1 MKKSLTER
9 FQQLA
14 GIKPLYEQ
22 PNEDDVYPDGS
33 PMFKG
38 KDGELE
44 GDVQQI
50 LKLIPKINN
59 KEEWEEL
66 ITALFHQ
73 KVASV
78 TPSVKKT
85 WLRGTLKTADQ
96 KADTEGGG
104 GDHSAIK
111 YLSDNGT
118 LHVSYVGGKGVKMG
132 PEEWAQYKGMYTINN
147 NRLGYVTDEGS
158 LHSAPMPDSVGE
170 RDALMAFIKNNFEE
184 NSGVPVVGSN

>member
-22 PNEDDVYPDGS
+22 DINPDGT
-33 PMFKG
+33 PVFTG
-38 KDGELE
+38 KDDELE

-50 LKLIPKINN
+50 LKLVPKINN

-73 KVASV
+73 DVASV
-78 TPSVKKT
+78 TPSIKKQ
-85 WLRGTLKTADQ
+85 WLRDTLKTSDQ
-96 KADTEGGG
+96 QAGTEGGG
-104 GDHSAIK
+104 GEDAAIK
-111 YLSDNGT
+111 YLSDSGT
-118 LHVSYVGGKGVKMG
+118 LHVSYVSGKGVEMKA
-132 PEEWAQYKGMYTINN
+132 EDWAQYKGMYTINN
-147 NRLGYVTDEGS
+147 DRLGYVKDDGS

-170 RDALMAFIKNNFEE
+170 REALMDYIKNNFEE